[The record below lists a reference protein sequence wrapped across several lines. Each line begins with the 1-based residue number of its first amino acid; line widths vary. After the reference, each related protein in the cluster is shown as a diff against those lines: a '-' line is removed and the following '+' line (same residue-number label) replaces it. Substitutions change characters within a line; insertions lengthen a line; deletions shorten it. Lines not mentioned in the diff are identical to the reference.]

1 MKELN
6 EEFDRIMMNKD
17 QKAKN
22 DKEMYESQLDE
33 IIKGIDAKEHD
44 NNEQIKKITS
54 ERDKY

>member
-44 NNEQIKKITS
+44 NNELIKKITI